1 MPSDPLLKIDDDVG
15 QISAIAVQ
23 AEVTL
28 GSAITPVPILVG
40 AREILGDGRRRQTKL
55 RAAAAITPRYYLLI
69 NSMPTA

>member
-23 AEVTL
+23 AEITL

-40 AREILGDGRRRQTKL
+40 AREILATVGGGKQ
-55 RAAAAITPRYYLLI
+55 AAGSGCYDSALL
-69 NSMPTA
+69 SAD